1 MILFLSFFLFSK
13 HGGEMIGGQRL
24 LPFLFERGRAAGS
37 FPKKNST
44 RLVDFTSLSP
54 FSGANLFFLLVP
66 ILHINKVS
74 RGDPFCFLGG
84 DFLGASALPKPPHS
98 AHPPATLFFLVFSR
112 VCGERSTHLGFL
124 LFYIYLVLGGCKM
137 IGNFLDQA
145 SK

>member
-1 MILFLSFFLFSK
+1 
-13 HGGEMIGGQRL
+13 MIGGQRL

-74 RGDPFCFLGG
+74 RGDTFCFLGG
-84 DFLGASALPKPPHS
+84 G
-98 AHPPATLFFLVFSR
+98 VFS
-112 VCGERSTHLGFL
+112 T
-124 LFYIYLVLGGCKM
+124 
-137 IGNFLDQA
+137 
-145 SK
+145 

>member
-1 MILFLSFFLFSK
+1 
-13 HGGEMIGGQRL
+13 MIGGQKTSTVSVRKGAGCWQL
-24 LPFLFERGRAAGS
+24 SKKKIPLAWLISLHSLPFLGQIF
-37 FPKKNST
+37 
-44 RLVDFTSLSP
+44 
-54 FSGANLFFLLVP
+54 FFLLVP

-84 DFLGASALPKPPHS
+84 RGFLGASALPKPPPS

-124 LFYIYLVLGGCKM
+124 LFYIYIVLGGCKM